1 MVGQNAVVTNEDR
14 DPRRRSVVAGLGVA
28 ALLAIATAALVAL
41 LGGTATAQTG
51 TDPGPPLPYGGQL
64 EQVNTADQVSS
75 EQVLEVGMLALGTL
89 NGVAFVIAMV
99 ASRLRGPSTAQTRRA
114 LIARTGAGVVSESR
128 RERRERER
136 DRTGGAAPAPAPVPA
151 PAPAPA
157 VPAPAA
163 RAEAP
168 AVDRPAG
175 GPSSQAPRTPPPGAV
190 PVQGGPAPREGLVP
204 AGRAPVASP
213 SPSGNPSGVRLVPM
227 SPPTG
232 TPSPVQPPTR
242 R

>member
-1 MVGQNAVVTNEDR
+1 MVGHDAVANEGR
-14 DPRRRSVVAGLGVA
+14 GPRRGRPVVVLLGVVAV
-28 ALLAIATAALVAL
+28 LAVATAVLVAL
-41 LGGTATAQTG
+41 LGGSATAQTD
-51 TDPGPPLPYGGQL
+51 TDPGPQPYGGQL
-64 EQVNTADQVSS
+64 ERVNADDEVSS

-128 RERRERER
+128 RERRGRAA
-136 DRTGGAAPAPAPVPA
+136 GPVPAAPAPGAHAKA
-151 PAPAPA
+151 PAG
-157 VPAPAA
+157 A
-163 RAEAP
+163 RS
-168 AVDRPAG
+168 AG

-190 PVQGGPAPREGLVP
+190 PAQGGPAPREGLIP
-204 AGRAPVASP
+204 AGRAPLDPPNAAGGRPGS
-213 SPSGNPSGVRLVPM
+213 VPL

-232 TPSPVQPPTR
+232 VPSPKHPSAR